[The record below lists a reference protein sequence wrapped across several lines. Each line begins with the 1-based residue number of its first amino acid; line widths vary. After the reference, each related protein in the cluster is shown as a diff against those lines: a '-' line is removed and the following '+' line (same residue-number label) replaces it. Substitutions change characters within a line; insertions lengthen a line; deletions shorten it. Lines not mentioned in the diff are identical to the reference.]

1 MKLELCM
8 PYFPSFYNP
17 GEGFRRG
24 VNETLVIVS
33 DAAGRHEATAPA
45 YSSRPSLI
53 VIPSPIA

>member
-1 MKLELCM
+1 M